1 MNKIWIGLFYILYLL
16 VVVNIAE
23 DDLKRMNIEL

>member
-23 DDLKRMNIEL
+23 DDLKRMTIEL